1 MLASPGLREEGAEAV
16 VSDALKK
23 NKANDIRKH
32 VGISHP
38 NYETLNAKVID
49 LLKQINTLQRNNYSI
64 TNPQIIKN
72 SKRNEPC

>member
-23 NKANDIRKH
+23 KANDIRKH
-32 VGISHP
+32 LGIVIRI
-38 NYETLNAKVID
+38 NETLNAKVID